1 MSVKSCKKRN
11 INALDIPIQIKDNGY
26 NILCGKKAEVIN
38 SATGGEPV
46 IKRDCCASPEAVL
59 GCTSPN
65 VDDFIDILCDKADII
80 FDIGYVAQIETIL
93 VRSFFNPSTNY
104 SVAEFEL
111 YASESKNELFC
122 PEYKIAYENGIENW
136 HKGERNNSDWV
147 YDVEGSFRYLGIR
160 VLKAN
165 TTDEIIRL
173 SQVAVYS
180 RKYSEGKLFIEEN
193 FPNNLLKKTTEECLT
208 DGVIYNDCQTLKI
221 SGKRNFVFNIGS
233 KKAELKLW
241 IITCGNLKI
250 DAGSEFRI
258 DQVYEIK
265 YGRKVHILNLIEK
278 AKIDEISLTF
288 DGNGQIDQ
296 IGAYSAEMEATVDF
310 NDVIVKDCV
319 GIGADL
325 IPTALM
331 PESIADGYNYVYW
344 ELEKCRIQKVSPH
357 VIRLWF
363 QPDWAVSEY
372 EKYKNADFDFET
384 DKMHALYEY
393 LDIFKQVGT
402 EIEFNFGWKIAEPA
416 QEWFAFKDV
425 LNRCASAPR
434 ELNLFAEACGK
445 IMNEL
450 IVNRGYTNIK
460 YITFFNESNCAEAK
474 EQFWRYDFAVP
485 DGILAREYY
494 AEMLKLCKQSLQEYG
509 LSKLEIWGFELTEK
523 FEDWAKCAEKICGG
537 IIDRYTFHR
546 YFVESS
552 NDSESLQATKGLF
565 LKASSYTEKPVVM
578 TECGQVYYPENYSF
592 NMNHIQLFCDAI
604 NNGVSGMFIWCLNSV
619 FITEPNNYIMRNGID
634 MWDAM
639 QYSGG
644 IENVRGSFYELAQLS
659 RYIPNHCKAVKTGL
673 ITDNK
678 DYRICGFKSETGDIT
693 VVVEADKGVGNRKI
707 KISFDGIAKKTL
719 YRHIYKRPCL
729 MDGNALLPPVCGT
742 IVAENGFTDNI
753 DGDYQCIV
761 YTTLPAI
768 PQIAVARNEIVL
780 VAGEKQR
787 LSAAIIDG
795 EGGIDWEITAKTND
809 AFKLYSFD
817 SVAMIEAKSNATDG
831 MAAIEVKSRK
841 YPQIRNVI
849 IAKIAQKG

>member
-1 MSVKSCKKRN
+1 MSVKNCIKRN
-11 INALDIPIQIKDNGY
+11 IKALDVPMQIKDNGY
-26 NILCGKKAEVIN
+26 NILCGKKAEVIDIK
-38 SATGGEPV
+38 TGGTPI

-59 GCTSPN
+59 GCTSSN

-80 FDIGYVAQIETIL
+80 FDIGYVAEAETVLI
-93 VRSFFNPSTNY
+93 RSLFNASVNY

-111 YASESKNELFC
+111 YASESRAELFLPKC
-122 PEYKIAYENGIENW
+122 KIAHEKGIENW
-136 HKGERNNSDWV
+136 HTGERNNSDWV
-147 YDVEGSFRYLGIR
+147 YDIEGSFRFLGLR

-165 TTDEIIRL
+165 ATDEIIRL
-173 SQVAVYS
+173 GHIAVYS
-180 RKYSEGKLFIEEN
+180 RRYSEGKAFVEEN
-193 FPNNLLKKTTEECLT
+193 FPKNSLRNTADECLT
-208 DGVIYNDCQTLKI
+208 DGVIYNDFQTLKI
-221 SGKRNFVFNIGS
+221 SGKRSFAFDIGS
-233 KKAELKLW
+233 NSSELKLW
-241 IITCGNLKI
+241 IITCGDVTF
-250 DAGSEFRI
+250 DAGAEFQI
-258 DQVYEIK
+258 DKVYEVK
-265 YGRKVHILNLIEK
+265 YGRTVHILKSIEK
-278 AKIDEISLTF
+278 VNINKIALTF
-288 DGNGQIDQ
+288 EGDGAIDQ
-296 IGAYSAEMEATVDF
+296 IGAYSAEMKAEVDF

-325 IPTALM
+325 IPSALM

-344 ELEKCRIQKVSPH
+344 ELEKCRIQKAAPH
-357 VIRLWF
+357 VVRLWF

-372 EKYKNADFDFET
+372 EKYKNAEFDYET
-384 DKMHALYEY
+384 VKMRALFEY
-393 LDIFKQVGT
+393 LDILKEVGT

-416 QEWFAFKDV
+416 QEWFAFEDV

-450 IVNRGYTNIK
+450 IVNRGYSNIK
-460 YITFFNESNCAEAK
+460 YITFFNESNCAECAD
-474 EQFWRYDFAVP
+474 QFWRYDFAVP

-494 AEMLKLCKQSLQEYG
+494 AEMLKLCKLSLLKYG

-523 FEDWAKCAEKICGG
+523 FEDWAKCAEKICGD

-565 LKASSYTEKPVVM
+565 LKASRYTKKPVVM

-604 NNGVSGMFIWCLNSV
+604 NSGVSGMFIWCLNSV
-619 FITEPNNYIMRNGID
+619 FIPEPNNYIMRNGID

-659 RYIPNHCKAVKTGL
+659 RYIPNHCEAVKTKL
-673 ITDNK
+673 INDSK
-678 DYRICGFKSETGDIT
+678 DYRICGFKSEEDIT
-693 VVVEADKGVGNRKI
+693 VVIEADKGVGKRKI
-707 KISFDGIAKKTL
+707 KISFGGIAEKTL
-719 YRHIYKRPCL
+719 YKHIYKRPCL
-729 MDGNALLPPVCGT
+729 MDGNALLPPACGT
-742 IVAENGFTDNI
+742 IVAKNGFTDII
-753 DGDYQCIV
+753 DSDYQCVV
-761 YTTLPAI
+761 YTTLPAV
-768 PQIAVARNEIVL
+768 PQIAVARNEVVL
-780 VAGEKQR
+780 AAGER
-787 LSAAIIDG
+787 LGLSAALIDG

-817 SVAMIEAKSNATDG
+817 SVALLEAKSDAADG
-831 MAAIEVKSRK
+831 MAAIEVRSRRQ
-841 YPQIRNVI
+841 PQIRNVI